1 METDKEKDVNL
12 QTKKTQKEK
21 KVLTPLQ
28 IQRRKKMLI
37 YPLFFL
43 IFVGSMY
50 LIFTPSSDKK
60 EKKEGTKGF
69 NAELPKP
76 KEEGIVGD
84 KMKAYQDE
92 QMNQKKEEKMKTLQD
107 FAIATGMETTLPVNG
122 TRDHSEKETSSM
134 SSTTAAYR
142 QMNKQLTTFYQPSK
156 QPQENQDMLALEYRI
171 QELENRQ
178 KVTERKKGTA
188 NEQLELMEKS
198 YQMAAKY
205 MSPEKQSQNVTPV
218 IKVNQERNTSGEVQS
233 GVKVTAFR
241 EKVVSG
247 LSQPVSDSAFISQ
260 YSKPRNYGFHTA
272 VGNNETSAVKNSIKA
287 CVYQT
292 QVITDGQVVKLRLLE
307 PLQAGKVL
315 IPENALVSGISK
327 LQGERLEIQVS
338 SLEYHGNIIPVE
350 LTVYDMDGLPG
361 LFVPGSMEGDA
372 ARETMGNI
380 GSGLGTSISFAQSAG
395 QQIAMD
401 LTRGVMQGAST
412 YLGKKLRQ
420 VNIRLKAGHQLY
432 LVAKEK

>member
-1 METDKEKDVNL
+1 METDKETN
-12 QTKKTQKEK
+12 KEK
-21 KVLTPLQ
+21 EKRSVPSNSKEILTPAQ
-28 IQRRKKMLI
+28 IQKRKKMLV
-37 YPLFFL
+37 YPALFLVFA
-43 IFVGSMY
+43 GSIY
-50 LIFTPSSDKK
+50 LIFSPSSDKK
-60 EKKEGTKGF
+60 EGHNVKGF

-92 QMNQKKEEKMKTLQD
+92 QMNEKKKEKMRTLQD
-107 FAIATGMETTLPVNG
+107 FATTTGMQTNLPVTAANG
-122 TRDHSEKETSSM
+122 QANVESSSVA
-134 SSTTAAYR
+134 SSTEAY
-142 QMNKQLTTFYQPSK
+142 QKMNKQLTSFYQPAKASR
-156 QPQENQDMLALEYRI
+156 EESQDMLALEYRI
-171 QELENRQ
+171 QELENRL
-178 KVTERKKGTA
+178 KAGDRKKSAA

-205 MSPEKQSQNVTPV
+205 MGPEKQSGNVV
-218 IKVNQERNTSGEVQS
+218 KVNQEKNALNDVPS

-247 LSQPVSDSAFISQ
+247 LSQPVSDSTFISQ

-272 VGNNETSAVKNSIKA
+272 VGSSEVSAVKNSIKA
-287 CVYQT
+287 CVYQI

-315 IPENALVSGISK
+315 VPENALVSGISK

-338 SLEYHGNIIPVE
+338 SLEYRGNIIPVE

-420 VNIRLKAGHQLY
+420 VKIRLKAGHQLY

>member
-1 METDKEKDVNL
+1 METDKKKDVNL
-12 QTKKTQKEK
+12 QIEKTLKEE
-21 KVLTPLQ
+21 KVLTPVK

-43 IFVGSMY
+43 VFVGSMY
-50 LIFTPSSDKK
+50 LIFGPSSDKK
-60 EKKEGTKGF
+60 EEKEGTKGF

-122 TRDHSEKETSSM
+122 KGHSEKETSSM
-134 SSTTAAYR
+134 SSSTAAYK

-156 QPQENQDMLALEYRI
+156 QPEENQDMLALEYRI
-171 QELENRQ
+171 QELEKRQ
-178 KVTERKKGTA
+178 KTDERKKGTA
-188 NEQLELMEKS
+188 NEQLDLMEKS

-205 MSPEKQSQNVTPV
+205 MGPEKQQQSNTIAVQTAPV
-218 IKVNQERNTSGEVQS
+218 ESKLSKSRP
-233 GVKVTAFR
+233 GVKVSTFHER
-241 EKVVSG
+241 VVSS
-247 LSQPVSDSAFISQ
+247 LSQNVSDSAFVVQ

-272 VGNNETSAVKNSIKA
+272 VGNSETSVEKNSIKA
-287 CVYQT
+287 CIYEN
-292 QVITDGQVVKLRLLE
+292 QVITDGQGVRLRLQE
-307 PLQAGKVL
+307 PLNAGKMLVPRNTL
-315 IPENALVSGISK
+315 ITGTAK
-327 LQGERLEIQVS
+327 LQGERLEIIVS
-338 SLEYHGNIIPVE
+338 SLEYNGNIIPVE
-350 LTVYDMDGLPG
+350 LTVYDVDGQKG
-361 LFVPGSMEGDA
+361 LFIPSSMEGDA
-372 ARETMGNI
+372 MRESLGNM

-401 LTRGVMQGAST
+401 LARGAMQGAST

-420 VNIRLKAGHQLY
+420 VKIRLKAGHQVL
-432 LVAKEK
+432 LLAKEK

>member
-1 METDKEKDVNL
+1 METDKETN
-12 QTKKTQKEK
+12 KEK
-21 KVLTPLQ
+21 KQKSVPSNILTPAQ
-28 IQRRKKMLI
+28 IQKRKKMLV
-37 YPLFFL
+37 YPALLLVFA
-43 IFVGSMY
+43 GSIY
-50 LIFTPSSDKK
+50 LIFSPSSDKK
-60 EKKEGTKGF
+60 EGQSVKGF

-92 QMNQKKEEKMKTLQD
+92 QMNQKKEEKMRTLQD
-107 FAIATGMETTLPVNG
+107 FATTTGMQTSLPVTAANG
-122 TRDHSEKETSSM
+122 QTNKESSSVA
-134 SSTTAAYR
+134 SSTEAY
-142 QMNKQLTTFYQPSK
+142 QKMNKQLTSFYQPVKISR
-156 QPQENQDMLALEYRI
+156 EESQDMLALEYRI
-171 QELENRQ
+171 QELENRL
-178 KVTERKKGTA
+178 KAGDRKKSAT

-205 MSPEKQSQNVTPV
+205 MGPEKQSQN
-218 IKVNQERNTSGEVQS
+218 IAKVNQEKNTLNELPSGA
-233 GVKVTAFR
+233 KVTAFR

-247 LSQPVSDSAFISQ
+247 LSQPVSDSTFISQ

-272 VGNNETSAVKNSIKA
+272 VGSSEASAVKNSFKA

-307 PLQAGKVL
+307 SFQVGKVL
-315 IPENALVSGISK
+315 VPENALVSGISK
-327 LQGERLEIQVS
+327 LQGERLDIQVS
-338 SLEYHGNIIPVE
+338 SLEYRGNIIPVE

-361 LFVPGSMEGDA
+361 LFIPGSMEGDA

-412 YLGKKLRQ
+412 YLGKKIRQ
-420 VNIRLKAGHQLY
+420 VKIRLKAGHQLY

>member
-1 METDKEKDVNL
+1 METDKEKGKRSVPSNI
-12 QTKKTQKEK
+12 
-21 KVLTPLQ
+21 LTPAQ
-28 IQRRKKMLI
+28 IQKRKKMLV
-37 YPLFFL
+37 YPALFLVFA
-43 IFVGSMY
+43 GSIY
-50 LIFTPSSDKK
+50 LIFSPSSDKK
-60 EKKEGTKGF
+60 ESQNIKGF

-92 QMNQKKEEKMKTLQD
+92 QINEKKEEKMRTLQD
-107 FAIATGMETTLPVNG
+107 FAMATGMQASLPVTTANG
-122 TRDHSEKETSSM
+122 QTNVESSSVA
-134 SSTTAAYR
+134 SSTEAY
-142 QMNKQLTTFYQPSK
+142 QKMNKQLTSFYQLPKASR
-156 QPQENQDMLALEYRI
+156 EESQDMLALECRI
-171 QELENRQ
+171 QELENRL
-178 KVTERKKGTA
+178 KAGDRKKSAT

-205 MSPEKQSQNVTPV
+205 MGPEKQLQNVV
-218 IKVNQERNTSGEVQS
+218 KANKEKNTLNEMSS

-247 LSQPVSDSAFISQ
+247 LSQPVSDSMFISQ
-260 YSKPRNYGFHTA
+260 YSKPRNDGFHTA
-272 VGNNETSAVKNSIKA
+272 VGSSEVSAVKNSIKA
-287 CVYQT
+287 SVYQT

-315 IPENALVSGISK
+315 VPENALVSGLSK
-327 LQGERLEIQVS
+327 LQGERLDIQIS
-338 SLEYHGNIIPVE
+338 SLEYHGNIIPVQ

-420 VNIRLKAGHQLY
+420 VKIRLKAGHQLY

>member
-1 METDKEKDVNL
+1 METDKEK
-12 QTKKTQKEK
+12 EK
-21 KVLTPLQ
+21 RSVPSNILTPAQ
-28 IQRRKKMLI
+28 IQKRKKMLV
-37 YPLFFL
+37 YPALFLVFA
-43 IFVGSMY
+43 GSIY
-50 LIFTPSSDKK
+50 LIFSPSSDKK
-60 EKKEGTKGF
+60 ESQNIKGF

-92 QMNQKKEEKMKTLQD
+92 QMNEKKEEKMRTLQD
-107 FAIATGMETTLPVNG
+107 FAMATGIQASLPL
-122 TRDHSEKETSSM
+122 TAASSQGNVENSSVA
-134 SSTTAAYR
+134 SSTEAY
-142 QMNKQLTTFYQPSK
+142 QKMNKQLTSFYQPAKASR
-156 QPQENQDMLALEYRI
+156 EESQDMLALEYRI
-171 QELENRQ
+171 QELENRL
-178 KVTERKKGTA
+178 KAGDRKNSAT

-205 MSPEKQSQNVTPV
+205 MEPEKQLQNVV
-218 IKVNQERNTSGEVQS
+218 KVNQEKNALNELPS

-260 YSKPRNYGFHTA
+260 YSKPRNSGFHTA
-272 VGNNETSAVKNSIKA
+272 VGSSEVSVVKNSIKA

-292 QVITDGQVVKLRLLE
+292 QVIADGQVVKLRLLE
-307 PLQAGKVL
+307 PLQAGKMLV
-315 IPENALVSGISK
+315 PENALVSGISK
-327 LQGERLEIQVS
+327 LQGERLDIQVS
-338 SLEYHGNIIPVE
+338 SLEYRGNIIPVE

-420 VNIRLKAGHQLY
+420 VKIRLKAGHQLY

>member
-1 METDKEKDVNL
+1 METDKETN
-12 QTKKTQKEK
+12 KEK
-21 KVLTPLQ
+21 EKRGVPSNNKEILTPAQ
-28 IQRRKKMLI
+28 IQKRKKMLV
-37 YPLFFL
+37 YPVLFLVFA
-43 IFVGSMY
+43 GSIY
-50 LIFTPSSDKK
+50 LIFSPSDKQ
-60 EKKEGTKGF
+60 ERQNIKGF

-92 QMNQKKEEKMKTLQD
+92 QMNEKKEEKMRTLQD
-107 FAIATGMETTLPVNG
+107 FTMATGMQTSLPITANG
-122 TRDHSEKETSSM
+122 QGNVESSSVA
-134 SSTTAAYR
+134 SSTEAY
-142 QMNKQLTTFYQPSK
+142 QKMNKQLTSFYQPAKASR
-156 QPQENQDMLALEYRI
+156 EESQDMLALEYRI
-171 QELENRQ
+171 QELENRL
-178 KVTERKKGTA
+178 KAGDRKKSAT

-205 MSPEKQSQNVTPV
+205 MGPEKQSQTVV
-218 IKVNQERNTSGEVQS
+218 KVNQEKNTLNELPS

-247 LSQPVSDSAFISQ
+247 LSQPVSDSMFISQ

-272 VGNNETSAVKNSIKA
+272 VGSGEVSIVKNSIKA

-307 PLQAGKVL
+307 SLQAGKVL

-350 LTVYDMDGLPG
+350 LTVYDMDGQAG

-420 VNIRLKAGHQLY
+420 VKIRLKAGHQLY